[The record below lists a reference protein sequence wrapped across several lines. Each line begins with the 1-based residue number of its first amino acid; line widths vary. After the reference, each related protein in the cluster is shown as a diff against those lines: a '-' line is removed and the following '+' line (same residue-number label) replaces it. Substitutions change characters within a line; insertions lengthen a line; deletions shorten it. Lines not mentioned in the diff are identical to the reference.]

1 MGSTRIEQPTTP
13 AAPSTSQS
21 VQDWVAN
28 LPAIFAEQQRQAPL
42 EAQQQLDLMKQ
53 FGVPLAQA
61 GYDVQKALYPEV
73 TALTEKLAT
82 TASQGMDSGL
92 PDWAKQT
99 YQDTFRAQLGDN
111 ALSGVGADYMSRGM
125 MQQEKDWRD
134 YYNNLGLTIAGRQPL
149 MQPQA
154 PQTSNYAG
162 GFTPNSVMS
171 YNASNYQNYSNAYSD
186 MYKSNAGF
194 QGGNNELWAK
204 MIGSGVG
211 AAGAMMM

>member
-1 MGSTRIEQPTTP
+1 MGSTKIEQPSAP
-13 AAPSTSQS
+13 VAPSTSQS

-99 YQDTFRAQLGDN
+99 YQDTYRAQLGDN

-162 GFTPNSVMS
+162 SFTPNSVMG
-171 YNASNYQNYSNAYSD
+171 YNSTNYQNYSNAYSD

>member
-1 MGSTRIEQPTTP
+1 MSTRIEQPSAP

-99 YQDTFRAQLGDN
+99 YQDTYRAQLGDN

-154 PQTSNYAG
+154 PQTSNYTSQ
-162 GFTPNSVMS
+162 FTPGSVMG
-171 YNASNYQNYSNAYSD
+171 YNSTNYGNYSKAYSS
-186 MYKSNAGF
+186 MYDTNSQF
-194 QGGNNELWAK
+194 QTNQNK
-204 MIGSGVG
+204 MWYDLGSSAAAGVG
-211 AAGAMMM
+211 MAMM